1 MSGTLTST
9 FIPFFLKKN
18 IKKYLSDW
26 VRSYFSPLF
35 SLGVV
40 HGLQCVWDS
49 IVVACRLSMWDLS
62 SPTREQTHVHHIR
75 RQVLNHWTT
84 RKGSPSSFFINAT
97 NEEKEL
103 APKSSSAPHGAET
116 WLLGF
121 QMFKRT
127 HAAMTDLIIH
137 SYVQHTHSP
146 KLWVY
151 EGDWNG
157 CNPCF
162 PMISIFFFFVK
173 SGWWN
178 NVVGCGRHWEKWSCT
193 DWKSMPCTCMG
204 FPSGSDGRVC
214 LQSGR
219 TGFDPW
225 VGKIPGEGYGYPL
238 QYSWASPVTQT
249 VKNLPVMWETWI
261 PSLGWDGP
269 WMGAWQPTH
278 ILAWRIPMDRGA
290 WWATD
295 CGVAK
300 SRTRLSKSLF
310 VCIGIWVKQR
320 QHND

>member
-1 MSGTLTST
+1 MSGTLKST
-9 FIPFFLKKN
+9 FIPFFLKSN

-40 HGLQCVWDS
+40 HGLQCVRDS
-49 IVVACRLSMWDLS
+49 IVVACRLSMWDPS

-121 QMFKRT
+121 LMFKRT
-127 HAAMTDLIIH
+127 HAALTDLIIH

-146 KLWVY
+146 KLWAY

-204 FPSGSDGRVC
+204 FPSGSDGKS
-214 LQSGR
+214 L
-219 TGFDPW
+219 PAEWENW
-225 VGKIPGEGYGYPL
+225 V
-238 QYSWASPVTQT
+238 W
-249 VKNLPVMWETWI
+249 
-261 PSLGWDGP
+261 SLGWEDPWRRVWVPTPVFLGFPGDSDSKESACNVGDLDSIPGLGRSLDGG
-269 WMGAWQPTH
+269 MATH
-278 ILAWRIPMDRGA
+278 SYSCLENPHGQRSMVGYWLWGRKESDTTEQISVCLHRYMRKT
-290 WWATD
+290 AT
-295 CGVAK
+295 A
-300 SRTRLSKSLF
+300 
-310 VCIGIWVKQR
+310 
-320 QHND
+320 